1 MAIAITIAQVERGA
15 QLQLMNIDQAIIVGI
30 QITVVSIGVWVQ
42 AVGDAIVV
50 RILGDG
56 IAQAGVKEVQPGG
69 PIGARL

>member
-15 QLQLMNIDQAIIVGI
+15 QLQFMDIDEAIVIGI
-30 QITVVSIGVWVQ
+30 QIAVVGLGVGIE

-56 IAQAGVKEVQPGG
+56 IAQAGVKKSSPVG
-69 PIGARL
+69 